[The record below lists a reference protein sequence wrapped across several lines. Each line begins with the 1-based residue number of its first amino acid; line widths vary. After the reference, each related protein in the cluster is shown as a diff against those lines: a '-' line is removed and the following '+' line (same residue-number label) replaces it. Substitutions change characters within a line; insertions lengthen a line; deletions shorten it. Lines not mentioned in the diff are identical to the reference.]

1 MVSNG
6 THPVDVLDQN
16 RQPLTNG
23 MLEITGATGM
33 LKPAKPLEAGVYFL
47 VFTGGG
53 VRSVRAFAPEA
64 DGRLPI
70 ESRDYPYRL
79 EPA

>member
-1 MVSNG
+1 MVSSG

-23 MLEITGATGM
+23 TLEITGTTGM
-33 LKPAKPLEAGVYFL
+33 LKPAEHLEAGVYFL
-47 VFTGGG
+47 RFTGGG
-53 VRSVRAFAPEA
+53 IRGVRAFAPEA
-64 DGRLPI
+64 DGRLPV

-79 EPA
+79 EVA

>member
-1 MVSNG
+1 MVSSSL
-6 THPVDVLDQN
+6 HPVDVLDQN

-33 LKPAKPLEAGVYFL
+33 LKPAKVLEGGHYYI

-53 VRSVRAFAPEA
+53 VRSTRVHPADP
-64 DGRLPI
+64 DGRMLV
-70 ESRDYPYRL
+70 ESRDYPYKL
-79 EPA
+79 EVA